1 MLKPNLQL
9 RTSQSLTLTP
19 QLQQTIRLLHFST
32 LELQSEISSMLEQNP
47 LLDVDENT
55 TLTPVDT
62 EASETPKEP
71 QASVSQESSE
81 QQELTNLDEA
91 SHIPDELPLDTQW
104 DKIYDSSAP
113 PSSGSSKLSADEYS
127 SFLENQSG
135 AAPDLQAHL
144 IDQLQLSN
152 LGHRD
157 LRIAAALV
165 LSLDENGYLADTLES
180 VHESLCDSIE
190 ELDLDEV
197 VAIQHFIMQLEP
209 IGVGA
214 QNLSENL
221 LAQLPHSEAP
231 ESTVANATKLLRYHL
246 DLLSKQDMQKLKR
259 STGLNDD
266 EIRAAMELIRSL
278 NPRPGSQISS
288 DSVDYITPD
297 VYVIQ
302 QEGRWIV
309 SLNPDIAPQL
319 KVHEDYASLIKRG
332 DKSTANQY
340 LREHLQEA
348 RWFIK
353 SLQSRNDTILKVAE
367 VIVTRQQAYFE
378 KGPEGMTP
386 MVLRDIAEE
395 LGMHESTISRVT
407 THKFMLTPTGM
418 VEFKFFFSSQV
429 STADGGNASATA
441 IRAMIKGLVDQ
452 ENPQKPLSDSKI
464 TSILLNDKGV
474 KVARRTVAK
483 YREAMQ
489 IPPSNERKRIA

>member
-9 RTSQSLTLTP
+9 RASQSLTLTP

-32 LELQSEISSMLEQNP
+32 LELQTEIVSMLEQNP
-47 LLDVDENT
+47 LLDVDDSANYQDTDDNT
-55 TLTPVDT
+55 TDNQTREQQKADT
-62 EASETPKEP
+62 
-71 QASVSQESSE
+71 QESGDR
-81 QQELTNLDEA
+81 QELTNLNEA
-91 SHIPDELPLDTQW
+91 DSFPGELPLDTQW
-104 DKIYDSSAP
+104 EKLYDNNSTP
-113 PSSGSSKLSADEYS
+113 SGSSKLSADEYS

-152 LGHRD
+152 LNLRD

-165 LSLDENGYLADTLES
+165 LSLDENGYLADSLES
-180 VHESLCDSIE
+180 VHESLSSDLD
-190 ELDLDEV
+190 ELELDEV
-197 VAIQHFIMQLEP
+197 VAIQHFIMQLDP
-209 IGVGA
+209 VGVGA
-214 QNLSENL
+214 RDLSENL
-221 LAQLPHSEAP
+221 LAQLPHIQAP
-231 ESTVANATKLLRYHL
+231 KETIGHATELIRSHL

-259 STGLNDD
+259 STGLDD
-266 EIRAAMELIRSL
+266 EEIRAAMELIRSL

-288 DSVDYITPD
+288 DTIDYITPD

-309 SLNPDIAPQL
+309 SLNPDISPQL
-319 KVHEDYASLIKRG
+319 KVHEDYAGMIKRG
-332 DKSTANQY
+332 DKSEANQY

-353 SLQSRNDTILKVAE
+353 SLQSRNETILKVAN
-367 VIVTRQQAYFE
+367 VIVNRQQAYFE

-386 MVLRDIAEE
+386 MVLRDVAEE

-407 THKFMLTPTGM
+407 TQKYMLTPTGM
-418 VEFKFFFSSQV
+418 VEFKYFFSSQV

-441 IRAMIKGLVDQ
+441 IRAMIKSLIDQ